1 MKKNK
6 IILYFLS
13 VVLIIFISSS
23 EIFADSKK
31 QLEQIIMDHEFRITK
46 LEQSGS
52 PNENITPEVRNYL
65 IQEAEIRA
73 KNLSYYDDSTGQS
86 YNFNVTKIDVID
98 RDGKVY
104 LQVFLEGDYKW
115 GQSTA
120 HGYTHFEDGRFLA
133 YNLVNSLDPASKLY
147 GVVLH
152 YEFYQNGEK
161 IKFTF

>member
-6 IILYFLS
+6 LILFFLS
-13 VVLIIFISSS
+13 VVLIIFISTS
-23 EIFADSKK
+23 ETFADSKK

-52 PNENITPEVRNYL
+52 PNENIAPDVKQNL
-65 IQEAEIRA
+65 IQEAEFRA

-86 YNFNVTKIDVID
+86 FLYNVTKVDVIE

-104 LQVFLEGDYKW
+104 LQIFLEGDYKW
-115 GQSTA
+115 GQSTTY
-120 HGYTHFEDGRFLA
+120 GYTHFEDGRFFA
-133 YNLVNSLDPASKLY
+133 YNLVNSLDTASKLY
-147 GVVLH
+147 DVVLH